1 MKNYQLKEVFIP
13 VGLPE
18 VTFVRRAN
26 LERSVLSWKMSEA
39 KHLLIF
45 GPSKSG
51 KTSLWKKYVP
61 TGKVIKIPCNSL
73 KSLQEVYSEVLHEL
87 NIFYQS
93 EKTQSHSKSS
103 SITAELQSILGI
115 GTAKLNG
122 QLLLSDNFT
131 DKQVRVLQ
139 PTIGCNLVM
148 KFLKQSNKIIV
159 LEDFHYAS
167 HDLKSALSEDLKAF
181 SDEKCPWILVGVQHK
196 TSELLS
202 YNLDLQQRISELPV
216 EGFTD
221 EQLLEIIELG
231 ETALNISF
239 SKEIRSRI
247 VAESLCSAS
256 IVQNICQI
264 ICLIEEILQSQKNTL
279 FIDNISLVEKAC
291 KEIAYDS
298 KSYYERAIKSISL
311 GGRSD
316 GSTEKYKWFLKM
328 IKEGNIPEQGLKN
341 TQIHKYLKEMGHN
354 SIQQGSVTS
363 GLSYL
368 PTLLKQNNIP
378 ALFDF
383 DSDNK
388 TFYLLDKY
396 MKFVFKWIPELID
409 NLFDEEEE
417 KGRQLKL
424 GLIPDE
430 YNS

>member
-18 VTFVRRAN
+18 VTFVKRSN
-26 LERSVLSWKMSEA
+26 LERSILSWQMSEA

-45 GPSKSG
+45 GSSKSG

-61 TGKVIKIPCNSL
+61 ADRVIKIPCNAR
-73 KSLQEVYSEVLHEL
+73 KSLQEVYSDILYDL

-93 EKTQSHSKSS
+93 EKTQAQSKNS

-115 GTAKLNG
+115 GTAKLNA
-122 QLLLSDNFT
+122 QLALSNNLT
-131 DKQVRVLQ
+131 DKQIRISQ

-148 KFLKQSNKIIV
+148 KFLKQSGKIIV
-159 LEDFHYAS
+159 IEDFHYAN
-167 HDLKSALSEDLKAF
+167 HELKSALSEDLKAF

-221 EQLLEIIELG
+221 EQLREIIKLG
-231 ETALNISF
+231 ESVLNISF
-239 SKEIRSRI
+239 STEIQDAI
-247 VAESLCSAS
+247 VRESIGSAS
-256 IVQNICQI
+256 IVQNICQR
-264 ICLIEEILQSQKNTL
+264 ICLIREISQTQANIL
-279 FIDNISLVEKAC
+279 FFDDISLVEQAC

-316 GSTEKYKWFLKM
+316 GSTEKYKWFLKL
-328 IKEGNIPEQGLKN
+328 IKDKNIPEQGLKN
-341 TQIHKYLKEMGHN
+341 TEVHKYLRELGHD
-354 SIQQGSVTS
+354 SIMQGSVTS

-368 PTLLKQNNIP
+368 PTLLTQNNIP

-383 DSDNK
+383 DSENK

-396 MKFVFKWIPELID
+396 MKFVFKWLPELVD
-409 NLFDEEEE
+409 NLFIEEEE
-417 KGRQLKL
+417 RIKQL
-424 GLIPDE
+424 GLNLDV
-430 YNS
+430 